1 MNSISVTYTYNYQIN
16 FATEY
21 KFTTCKKL
29 FNNKTG
35 RRIKQVYNNSCIGY
49 NIRGK
54 FYSLTRLRKDLEL
67 IEDYSYALKALGSP
81 TYKLNEK

>member
-1 MNSISVTYTYNYQIN
+1 MNSISITYTYNYQLN

-21 KFTTCKKL
+21 KFTTCNKL

-35 RRIKQVYNNSCIGY
+35 RQIKQVYNNSCIGY

-54 FYSLTRLRKDLEL
+54 FHSLTRLRKSLEL
-67 IEDYSYALKALGSP
+67 IPKEDYSYALKALGGNI
-81 TYKLNEK
+81 K

>member
-1 MNSISVTYTYNYQIN
+1 MNSISITYTYNYQVN

-35 RRIKQVYNNSCIGY
+35 RQIKQVYNNSCIGY

-54 FYSLTRLRKDLEL
+54 FKSLTSLRASLEL
-67 IEDYSYALKALGSP
+67 IPENEYAYALKALGG
-81 TYKLNEK
+81 L